1 MIDGETLQQAPEEY
15 RKKSGI
21 FRKHLLYMKN

>member
-15 RKKSGI
+15 QKSGI